1 MTRPALTPYS
11 VANAGLVVRFDR
23 VSPDDPEV
31 MALFDAFIREADGP
45 LGIDLEAE
53 IQAGPP
59 AELTG
64 PNGVLLLARVDG
76 EAAGLGGVRYLDSEA
91 AEVKS
96 MFVSPAHRGR
106 GLARAI
112 LSELERIAREHGC
125 RRVQLDT
132 SAYLTGAVALY
143 RAAGYREVPPYNENA
158 KANLWFER
166 QL

>member
-1 MTRPALTPYS
+1 MDLKLEPAS
-11 VANAGLVVRFDR
+11 R
-23 VSPDDPEV
+23 DDPEV
-31 MALFDAFIREADGP
+31 QALFDVFIREADGP

-53 IQAGPP
+53 IAAGPP
-59 AELTG
+59 EELAG
-64 PNGVLLLARVDG
+64 PNGVLLLARRNG
-76 EAAGLGGVRYLDSEA
+76 EAAGLGGVRYLDTEA

-96 MFVSPAHRGR
+96 MFVAPAHRGH

-112 LSELERIAREHGC
+112 LAELERIAREHGC

-132 SAYLTGAVALY
+132 SDYLTGAVALY
-143 RAAGYREVPPYNENA
+143 RSGGYREVPAYNGNT